1 VSGFRV
7 REISKVLEHLGEGDL
22 KGRARFE
29 VMVLLLQ
36 YLKLFFLLV
45 DIFFFLREDGFAELW
60 QGVDGRERNFSKG
73 VIYCL
78 WEMGNGKWS
87 GGGGFDQNAGV

>member
-1 VSGFRV
+1 MSGFRV

-60 QGVDGRERNFSKG
+60 YGRVDGREKNFSKG
-73 VIYCL
+73 VCFAIL
-78 WEMGNGKWS
+78 VLMGNGKWS
-87 GGGGFDQNAGV
+87 GGGFID